1 MYSGPRRRIEA
12 DEFVLRDAK
21 GAIRAAL
28 TMTVDGPGLF
38 LYDQTEVIR
47 AGLLVGKEEPGLAL
61 FDSSG
66 KLQVSLALSG
76 EEPKLLL
83 RDVKGIPRAVL
94 SVSEVGTRLMLSDA
108 QSGPRV
114 GFAAES
120 GEVSL
125 VFADPVG
132 KPRILLGM
140 PGGVPG
146 LTLLDNIGR
155 RRARLE
161 IEENTSTFELYDSN
175 GAASSSSSVEWADP
189 RAGAVALE
197 AKLAL
202 EATARQQL
210 EQALASSEARLVAMT
225 AAEAQKEEAQR
236 ESEKANCA
244 ERTRLEEAL
253 AASEERL
260 SAMTAAKAQM
270 EEAQRESEK
279 PNRAE
284 RRRLEEALASSE
296 ERLSA
301 MIAAKAQME
310 EAQRES
316 EKANCAERKR
326 LQEAL
331 ASSEERLV
339 AMTAAKVQMEEAQRE
354 SEKVNCA
361 ERKRLQEALAA
372 SEDRLRV
379 MTASKAKIE
388 ETQRASERAHFVERM
403 RLGESLRAS
412 EDRCR
417 AITAAKAKL
426 EEAQRATEK
435 THSAERQRLEEAL
448 RTSEGRLGVVTAAKA
463 QIEEAQHTSEEAYS
477 AEIERLEESLRAS
490 QDRLAAASV
499 LNAEIE
505 ETLRTKEERYAA
517 GSKQLEEGLRASH
530 KEEKMQAL
538 GQFAGGVAHGLNN
551 FLTVIN
557 GYTDLL
563 LGKIP
568 RTNPL
573 NESVAQIKKAGEK
586 AVGLVAPLLAFS
598 QGQVLWAKV
607 LDINEAV
614 NEAAKTLHGKLGE
627 EIRLSTVLSPTLG
640 PVKAD
645 PEQLQHVL
653 MNLAMN
659 AREAMRNGGSLTI
672 ETQNADLDEG
682 HAAKYPAVKP
692 GPYVHLTVRDTGS
705 GMGEETQGRL
715 FEPFYTTK
723 PPGQGLGLGL
733 ATVYGIVRQSGG
745 SIRVESELAKGT
757 TVHVYLPRI
766 GETVRLAE
774 RDKPAVSTLR
784 GTETVLVVDDQEEI
798 RKLAQVVLKSKG
810 YRVAVAAS
818 GWEALLYSERHA
830 GPIHLILTDIMMPGM
845 TGQEL
850 AERLRPLRPEMA
862 VVFMSGYL
870 ESRSAQSGNLQAG
883 AGFLSKPFSPD
894 SLAAKVREALGSPR
908 SAGKVLVIE
917 DETGIRSFLR
927 MILASVG
934 YEVLEADSAEQA
946 LKNLNGEVVELIL
959 VNLGVPSQQNVDK
972 IHMLQQRHPNLKV
985 IAMAEAYGNEFLR
998 AAEQLGAQATLSK
1011 PIRADQLLETIRRT
1025 TGD

>member
-21 GAIRAAL
+21 GAMRAAL
-28 TMTVDGPGLF
+28 TMTADGPGLF

-61 FDSSG
+61 FDRSG
-66 KLQVSLALSG
+66 KPQVSLALSG

-83 RDVKGIPRAVL
+83 RDVEGVPRAAL
-94 SVSEVGTRLMLSDA
+94 TVSEAGTRLMLSDA

-114 GFAAES
+114 GFAAEN

-125 VFADPVG
+125 VFADPIG

-161 IEENTSTFELYDSN
+161 IEDNTSTFELYDSD
-175 GAASSSSSVEWADP
+175 GTTSSSSTVAWVEP
-189 RAGAVALE
+189 RPAAAALE

-210 EQALASSEARLVAMT
+210 E
-225 AAEAQKEEAQR
+225 
-236 ESEKANCA
+236 
-244 ERTRLEEAL
+244 EAL

-260 SAMTAAKAQM
+260 SAITAAKTQMEEAQRASEEKHSAEQQRLEEALQASEVRLSAATAAKTQGEQMQRASQEAHSAERERLEVALQASEAHLSAMTAAKAQM
-270 EEAQRESEK
+270 EDAQRATETTY
-279 PNRAE
+279 
-284 RRRLEEALASSE
+284 
-296 ERLSA
+296 
-301 MIAAKAQME
+301 
-310 EAQRES
+310 
-316 EKANCAERKR
+316 CAERKR
-326 LQEAL
+326 LGEAL
-331 ASSEERLV
+331 RASEDCLR
-339 AMTAAKVQMEEAQRE
+339 AMTAA
-354 SEKVNCA
+354 
-361 ERKRLQEALAA
+361 
-372 SEDRLRV
+372 
-379 MTASKAKIE
+379 KAKIE
-388 ETQRASERAHFVERM
+388 ETQRASEKAHFVERM
-403 RLGESLRAS
+403 RLEESLRAS
-412 EDRCR
+412 EDRLR
-417 AITAAKAKL
+417 AMTAAKAKI
-426 EEAQRATEK
+426 EEAHRATENA
-435 THSAERQRLEEAL
+435 HSAERDRLEEAV
-448 RTSEGRLGVVTAAKA
+448 RASEGRLGAATAAKA
-463 QIEEAQHTSEEAYS
+463 QIEQAQRTSEEAYS

-490 QDRLAAASV
+490 EDRLAAVSV
-499 LNAEIE
+499 VNAEIE

-517 GSKQLEEGLRASH
+517 GIRQLEEGLRASH
-530 KEEKMQAL
+530 KEEKLQAL

-573 NESVAQIKKAGEK
+573 SESVAQIKKAGEK
-586 AVGLVAPLLAFS
+586 AMDLVAPLLAFS

-607 LDINEAV
+607 LDV
-614 NEAAKTLHGKLGE
+614 NEVVKEAEKSLRGKLGE

-653 MNLAMN
+653 TNLATN
-659 AREAMRNGGSLTI
+659 AREAMRSGGSLVI
-672 ETQNADLDEG
+672 ETQNADLDESY
-682 HAAKYPAVKP
+682 AAKYPGVKP
-692 GPYVHLTVRDTGS
+692 GPYVHLTVSDTGT
-705 GMGEETQGRL
+705 GMSEETQGRL

-733 ATVYGIVRQSGG
+733 ASVYGIVRQSGG
-745 SIRVESELAKGT
+745 SIRVESELAKGA

-766 GETVRLAE
+766 GETVTLTGGE
-774 RDKPAVSTLR
+774 KPTLSTMR

-798 RKLAQVVLKSKG
+798 RKLAQVVLKSNG
-810 YRVAVAAS
+810 YKVAVAGN

-830 GPIHLILTDIMMPGM
+830 GPIHLMLTDIKMPGM

-870 ESRSAQSGNLQAG
+870 ESRAARSGDLQTG

-894 SLAAKVREALGSPR
+894 ALATKVREALGPPR

-959 VNLGVPSQQNVDK
+959 VNLGVPSQYNVEK
-972 IHMLQQRHPNLKV
+972 IRLLQKRHPNLKV

-998 AAEQLGAQATLSK
+998 AAEQLGAQATLAK
-1011 PIRADQLLETIRRT
+1011 PIRADQLLETLRRT
-1025 TGD
+1025 SSEW

>member
-21 GAIRAAL
+21 GAMRAAL

-83 RDVKGIPRAVL
+83 RDVKGIPRAAL

-114 GFAAES
+114 GFAAEN

-210 EQALASSEARLVAMT
+210 EQALASSDERLVAMT
-225 AAEAQKEEAQR
+225 AAKLQTEEAQRESENANGAERKRLQEALASSDERLVAMTAARAQMEEARR

-244 ERTRLEEAL
+244 ER
-253 AASEERL
+253 
-260 SAMTAAKAQM
+260 Q
-270 EEAQRESEK
+270 
-279 PNRAE
+279 
-284 RRRLEEALASSE
+284 RLEEALASSE
-296 ERLSA
+296 ERLCA

-310 EAQRES
+310 EAQREN

-331 ASSEERLV
+331 A
-339 AMTAAKVQMEEAQRE
+339 AG
-354 SEKVNCA
+354 
-361 ERKRLQEALAA
+361 
-372 SEDRLRV
+372 EDRLRV

-403 RLGESLRAS
+403 RLEESLRAS

-417 AITAAKAKL
+417 AMTAAKAKL

-435 THSAERQRLEEAL
+435 TYSAERQRLEEAL

-477 AEIERLEESLRAS
+477 AEIERLEESLRVS

-607 LDINEAV
+607 LDVNEAV
-614 NEAAKTLHGKLGE
+614 KEAEKTLRGKLGE
-627 EIRLSTVLSPTLG
+627 EIRMSTVLSPTLG

-682 HAAKYPAVKP
+682 YAAKYPAVKP
-692 GPYVHLTVRDTGS
+692 GPYVHLTVSDTGS
-705 GMGEETQGRL
+705 GMGEDTQGRL

-810 YRVAVAAS
+810 YRVAVAAN

-894 SLAAKVREALGSPR
+894 SLAAKVREALGPPR

-959 VNLGVPSQQNVDK
+959 VNLGVPSQQNMDK